1 MPSAHSSGGL
11 DRLRQ
16 QALDAARG
24 MAAGE
29 QTLVAVLRELETDQ
43 GRAAQAYRAVVRSLA
58 AALEARDGYTGGHS
72 AAVHGLSLAVARRLG
87 LEGDEL
93 ELVSTTALLH
103 DIGKIGIPDSIL
115 HKPRKLDDAE
125 WETMREHSGIGERI
139 LRPLPGLDG
148 VAKAVRH
155 EHEHWDGSGYPDGL
169 VGEAIP
175 LASRIVLA
183 CDAFH
188 ALACDRPYRE
198 GLGPVEALAEVRR
211 CAARQFDPRVVGAL
225 VASLGADVSAETEPL
240 ATPPAGEES
249 TAEGEL
255 RALLTVAA
263 ATSAGHRIEHVAETA
278 ADEACEALSAASASI
293 SRWEPSAGVLR
304 TIVNAGQL
312 AEGEERRPRDE
323 VYSVEEFP
331 FLEEFVRDGR
341 PHRIAADGP
350 LTDPEVELLT
360 RLGRA
365 SGAVVPIRFA
375 DSVWGE
381 LYVTRN
387 ASDPPFSDREMRFLQ
402 AVSGQVAAAI
412 GRSELFA
419 HVVELALEDALTG
432 LGNRRGLDE
441 RLAPAVEG
449 ALAGG
454 EDLSLLVCDLD
465 NLKQINDNG
474 GHAAGDEALVRVAR
488 VLEGVAATHDGA
500 FATRISGDEFSLV
513 LPALDVVSAQTLAEG
528 ILSELQHGSPS
539 LSVSAGLASVGTGAR
554 RAADLLRAADAAQYT
569 AKRAG
574 RSRVYV
580 AEPDFDTAWRDRR
593 ASRRAE
599 VPIEGPRRVEDAVD
613 TLLAD
618 VLRLLDSDLR
628 RASPL
633 DRLGEVASR
642 CGAILDVSAWT
653 ISISRPDATMI
664 ETLHVVDTRAGR
676 AGGVRFDA
684 QEQHYALGGYPHTAE
699 LLARGGSFVVS
710 AEDPA
715 ADPAERALL
724 EGWGMSAVLAAAATD
739 AHGDRWLVELY
750 ADGHSS
756 KLTEG
761 ARHLRAL
768 VREAVSTVEPGGSSE
783 NGASS
788 AARREAEL
796 AIDLG
801 GAVL

>member
-1 MPSAHSSGGL
+1 MPSAPSSGGI

-24 MAAGE
+24 LAAGE
-29 QTLVAVLRELETDQ
+29 QTLVAVLRELEADQ

-58 AALEARDGYTGGHS
+58 AALEARDGYTGGHA

-115 HKPRKLDDAE
+115 HKPRRLSADE

-148 VAKAVRH
+148 VAEAVRH

-169 VGEAIP
+169 AGEAIP

-188 ALACDRPYRE
+188 ALACDRPYRR
-198 GLGPVEALAEVRR
+198 GLGPVAALAEVRR
-211 CAARQFDPRVVGAL
+211 CAGQQFDPRVVGAL
-225 VASLGADVSAETEPL
+225 VASLAADVTADSEPL
-240 ATPPAGEES
+240 ATPPSGDES
-249 TAEGEL
+249 MAETEL
-255 RALLTVAA
+255 RALLSVAA

-278 ADEACEALSAASASI
+278 AEEACEALDAASASI
-293 SRWEPSAGVLR
+293 SRWEPAAGVLR
-304 TIVNAGQL
+304 TLVNAGEL

-323 VYSVEEFP
+323 VYSAEEFP
-331 FLEEFVRDGR
+331 FIEAFVRRGV
-341 PHRIAADGP
+341 PHRIVADGP
-350 LTDPEVELLT
+350 RTDPEVELLA

-365 SGAVVPIRFA
+365 SAAVVPIRFA
-375 DSVWGE
+375 DAVWGE
-381 LYVTRN
+381 LYVTRD

-402 AVSGQVAAAI
+402 AVAGQVAAAV

-441 RLAPAVEG
+441 RLAPAVDA
-449 ALAGG
+449 ALVRG

-474 GHAAGDEALVRVAR
+474 GHAVGDEALVRVAR
-488 VLEGVAATHDGA
+488 ALDAVAAGHEGA

-513 LPALDVVSAQTLAEG
+513 LPRVDVATARTLAEG
-528 ILSELQHGSPS
+528 VLADLREGSPP
-539 LSVSAGLASVGTGAR
+539 LTVSAGLASVGMGAR

-569 AKRAG
+569 AKRTG
-574 RSRVYV
+574 RGRVYV
-580 AEPDFDTAWRDRR
+580 AEGGSDTAWRERR
-593 ASRRAE
+593 ATRRVA
-599 VPIEGPRRVEDAVD
+599 VPDDGSRRVEDALDV
-613 TLLAD
+613 LLAE
-618 VLRLLDSDLR
+618 VLMLLDKDMRS
-628 RASPL
+628 ASRL

-642 CGAILDVSAWT
+642 CGEVLDASAWA
-653 ISISRPDATMI
+653 ISVSRAHSTMI

-684 QEQHYALGGYPHTAE
+684 EEQLYALSGYPRTAD
-699 LLARGGSFVVS
+699 LLGTGGSFVVG
-710 AEDPA
+710 ADDPG

-724 EGWGMSAVLAAAATD
+724 VDWGMSSVLAAAATD
-739 AHGDRWLVELY
+739 ARGDRWLVELY
-750 ADGHSS
+750 ADGLTGN
-756 KLTEG
+756 LTEG
-761 ARHLRAL
+761 ARHVRVL
-768 VREAVSTVEPGGSSE
+768 VREAVSLADSGAAPSEPADTTGE
-783 NGASS
+783 
-788 AARREAEL
+788 RV
-796 AIDLG
+796 
-801 GAVL
+801 AVPTR